1 MLIHFSSIATE
12 SITMFGDDA
21 LLLIKMLGASGAIPG
36 AISEENIPAALQG
49 LRQQLQLH
57 GNAVTTTTN
66 QAEEGDDADH
76 EPPIALATRAGPL
89 IKILEQAAAAKAPVM
104 WEKV

>member
-36 AISEENIPAALQG
+36 AISEENIPAALQA

-57 GNAVTTTTN
+57 GKAVSSSAI
-66 QAEEGDDADH
+66 QAEKGDDSDH
-76 EPPIALATRAGPL
+76 EPSVTLAMRAGPL
-89 IKILEQAAAAKAPVM
+89 IAILERAAAAKAPVM

>member
-1 MLIHFSSIATE
+1 MLIRFSSIATE

-57 GNAVTTTTN
+57 GKAVTTTAN
-66 QAEEGDDADH
+66 QAEEGDDSYH
-76 EPPIALATRAGPL
+76 EPPITLAKRAGPL
-89 IKILEQAAAAKAPVM
+89 IKILEKAAAAKAPVM
-104 WEKV
+104 WEQV